1 MAVPHA
7 GEGHDGA
14 KEAGMRWSE
23 YLASH
28 PAEADVLVND
38 LTMAYGGLA
47 FMVRQ
52 LSRNDELA
60 AVLALLDRA
69 ERALDRAY
77 RRLELTPERTALAPA
92 QSVAADQPWQAYLH
106 ARPAAGGA
114 ALLARLQDVAAQAQV
129 AGEVLGA
136 DGTVDEVSIALR
148 AALDQL
154 RGLRLAMTQEA

>member
-1 MAVPHA
+1 
-7 GEGHDGA
+7 
-14 KEAGMRWSE
+14 MRWSE

-28 PAEADVLVND
+28 PDNADALVND

-52 LSRNDELA
+52 LTRNGELA
-60 AVLALLDRA
+60 AVLAMLDRA

-77 RRLELTPERTALAPA
+77 RRLALAPERAELAPA
-92 QSVAADQPWQAYLH
+92 QAVAADQPWQAYLS
-106 ARPAAGGA
+106 ARPDDDGA
-114 ALLARLQDVAAQAQV
+114 ALLGRLQDVAAQAQV

-136 DGTVDEVSIALR
+136 DGSVDEVSIALR

-154 RGLRLAMTQEA
+154 RGLRLTMTQEP

>member
-1 MAVPHA
+1 MAVPYA
-7 GEGHDGA
+7 RDEHDICR
-14 KEAGMRWSE
+14 EAGMRWSE

-28 PAEADVLVND
+28 PAAADALVND
-38 LTMAYGGLA
+38 LTMGYGGLA

-77 RRLELTPERTALAPA
+77 RQLELAPERAELASA
-92 QSVAADQPWQAYLH
+92 QPVAADQPWQAYLH

-136 DGTVDEVSIALR
+136 DGSLDEVSIALR

-154 RGLRLAMTQEA
+154 RGLRLAMTQES

>member
-1 MAVPHA
+1 
-7 GEGHDGA
+7 
-14 KEAGMRWSE
+14 MRWSE
-23 YLASH
+23 YLTAH
-28 PAEADVLVND
+28 PVEAEALVND

-60 AVLALLDRA
+60 AVMTVLDRA

-77 RRLELTPERTALAPA
+77 RLLVLAPERAALAPA
-92 QSVAADQPWQAYLH
+92 QPVAADQPWQAYLL
-106 ARPAAGGA
+106 ARPDDGGA

-136 DGTVDEVSIALR
+136 DGSLDEVSIALR

-154 RGLRLAMTQEA
+154 RGLRQTMTQES

>member
-1 MAVPHA
+1 
-7 GEGHDGA
+7 
-14 KEAGMRWSE
+14 MRWSE

-28 PAEADVLVND
+28 PTEADALAND

-60 AVLALLDRA
+60 AVLAVLDRA

-77 RRLELTPERTALAPA
+77 RRLALEPERAELAPA
-92 QSVAADQPWQAYLH
+92 QPVAADQPWQAYLR
-106 ARPAAGGA
+106 ARPDADGA

-136 DGTVDEVSIALR
+136 DGSLDEVSIALR

-154 RGLRLAMTQEA
+154 RGLRLTMAEES